1 MKWKYF
7 WCTFI

>member
-7 WCTFI
+7 KNQ